1 MAADKSLHARIYLNH
16 QGENMHEKQQ
26 KELLIKRILKYLPDA
41 PDDAAQRLLQETV
54 ADLEHMLAA
63 QSEKHAKQEAA
74 ERVSQHAAQ
83 MRRESQLVIMAERAR
98 TRSVHIPSKIKRPTP
113 SFAYSWVTL
122 R

>member
-1 MAADKSLHARIYLNH
+1 
-16 QGENMHEKQQ
+16 MHEKQQ

-83 MRRESQLVIMAERAR
+83 MRRESQLEGAFVHACRTLINNRYLCSLLSELAENSAR
-98 TRSVHIPSKIKRPTP
+98 TYPE
-113 SFAYSWVTL
+113 
-122 R
+122 

>member
-83 MRRESQLVIMAERAR
+83 MRRESQKGQSMAICSQLFPISR
-98 TRSVHIPSKIKRPTP
+98 TGT
-113 SFAYSWVTL
+113 TL
-122 R
+122 RL